1 MTTDLDLDLAEAI
14 EERAA
19 ILELEAGLPRDL
31 AEDVAFLNVC
41 AEWGLGCIGGQ
52 APFSRLVGQRENA
65 EAERTNRFLRDNP
78 SLANDEFIQWLLLV
92 PYTEPTVHEAAPLDF
107 PTGGQDDPKWWAQ
120 VVSGDVR
127 HAAPVPSA

>member
-41 AEWGLGCIGGQ
+41 AEWGLGCIGGR
-52 APFSRLVGQRENA
+52 APFLRLVGQREAA
-65 EAERTNRFLRDNP
+65 EVERINRFLRDDP
-78 SLANDEFIQWLLLV
+78 SLANDEFIKWLLLMPDV
-92 PYTEPTVHEAAPLDF
+92 EPTVHEGAPLDV
-107 PTGGQDDPKWWAQ
+107 PPGGQDDPKWWAQ
-120 VVSGDVR
+120 VVSR
-127 HAAPVPSA
+127 